1 MPQASNEEQ
10 LLMQEVYRRL
20 AEAEDEVQSG
30 KLLDARQAI
39 NEFRKKKEALNENQ

>member
-1 MPQASNEEQ
+1 MPQTSNEEQ

-20 AEAEDEVQSG
+20 AEAEEEVQSG

-39 NEFRKKKEALNENQ
+39 NELRKKKEALNENQ